1 MKRTLALIAALCL
14 CLWGLAAL
22 AEEELL
28 DTLLEGIED
37 FEGTEL
43 ETPPDEPLLLSGDS
57 ESVTLDVSLLQ
68 RYGITYQDLMS
79 TQRTTYLP
87 AAALS
92 IATGEHFGFVP
103 EESKLVI
110 YIMKE
115 DSSLDL
121 FEAILNYDTDAVYL
135 LHWNP
140 GSTTAVCQKGRGIER
155 FYNLNAQAL
164 PYLTQLDAATL
175 PAYYQE
181 LRGGGYQ
188 ALQVGRAAY
197 RLSEDRQ
204 HIYISRPSVTG
215 GSGQHTIAYNIYD
228 SGSNPINYFYSTEET
243 VAASPGCGGL
253 FNVFIVVSDIVTGES
268 LTQNIG
274 WQQISWPRA
283 NALTVSPLVFEV
295 SANGESV
302 YVNRPDVACVSGE
315 ATIAYNLYD
324 SHGNPVNYF
333 YSISPRVAV
342 TPDYGGLFNVFVVV
356 TDTVTGEQSVQ
367 DVGWQTLTRE
377 TLPQGVCRALL
388 IGQTSVPGCQ
398 SSLSYLTDIQNID
411 AMLKNING
419 GAYAGHTTMY
429 RDLSRA
435 LVLANI
441 ASAYSGAAAGDVS
454 FFYIGTHGVKD
465 RLTGNTADQEGALGC
480 ADGKSLKLKD
490 LATALS
496 KANPNNEV
504 IVLLSACGSG
514 AAIKDG
520 SGSAALTARDIISAF
535 AACDPG
541 LTVKSADKRQEL
553 RKNKFYVLTAADVYE
568 SSWYFPDDS
577 AAGSFMGVSL
587 CQATSLEGGYCK
599 ADANHD
605 RQITFEELYAFM
617 YDYCYRASGYADA
630 RQHMQR
636 WPENSDWVVFRY

>member
-92 IATGEHFGFVP
+92 IATGEHFGFLP

-197 RLSEDRQ
+197 RLS
-204 HIYISRPSVTG
+204 PT
-215 GSGQHTIAYNIYD
+215 
-228 SGSNPINYFYSTEET
+228 YS
-243 VAASPGCGGL
+243 L
-253 FNVFIVVSDIVTGES
+253 
-268 LTQNIG
+268 
-274 WQQISWPRA
+274 
-283 NALTVSPLVFEV
+283 
-295 SANGESV
+295 
-302 YVNRPDVACVSGE
+302 
-315 ATIAYNLYD
+315 
-324 SHGNPVNYF
+324 
-333 YSISPRVAV
+333 
-342 TPDYGGLFNVFVVV
+342 
-356 TDTVTGEQSVQ
+356 
-367 DVGWQTLTRE
+367 
-377 TLPQGVCRALL
+377 
-388 IGQTSVPGCQ
+388 
-398 SSLSYLTDIQNID
+398 
-411 AMLKNING
+411 
-419 GAYAGHTTMY
+419 
-429 RDLSRA
+429 
-435 LVLANI
+435 LANVLSI
-441 ASAYSGAAAGDVS
+441 A
-454 FFYIGTHGVKD
+454 F
-465 RLTGNTADQEGALGC
+465 
-480 ADGKSLKLKD
+480 LKLSI
-490 LATALS
+490 LIFS
-496 KANPNNEV
+496 
-504 IVLLSACGSG
+504 
-514 AAIKDG
+514 
-520 SGSAALTARDIISAF
+520 
-535 AACDPG
+535 
-541 LTVKSADKRQEL
+541 Q
-553 RKNKFYVLTAADVYE
+553 
-568 SSWYFPDDS
+568 
-577 AAGSFMGVSL
+577 SFV
-587 CQATSLEGGYCK
+587 
-599 ADANHD
+599 
-605 RQITFEELYAFM
+605 
-617 YDYCYRASGYADA
+617 
-630 RQHMQR
+630 
-636 WPENSDWVVFRY
+636 